1 MRGRPLD
8 ITPFADA
15 LRAASKFAVDMMK
28 GKLDPLAALPPAD
41 AANGQSDH
49 TDETPSPGPVRSD
62 QQERLAALLKEQARL
77 AEDFTPQGEEAYKQ
91 IVAQIAALS

>member
-28 GKLDPLAALPPAD
+28 GKLDPLAALPPAG
-41 AANGQSDH
+41 NGQTAH
-49 TDETPSPGPVRSD
+49 TDETASPGPVRSD
-62 QQERLAALLKEQARL
+62 QQERLAALLKKQAAL
-77 AEDFTPQGEEAYKQ
+77 AEDITPAGEAAYQ
-91 IVAQIAALS
+91 QVVAEIAALS